1 MTTSVSRRDGRH
13 NASQRSY
20 FESICKRT
28 MVPVDTPYLQRHV
41 EALVA
46 FGGLSTHHR
55 ILEVG
60 CGMGRY
66 TLLLARRGLRV
77 EGLDLSPVLI
87 ERLRAYAGAS
97 FDTPLYAADI
107 EHPPAELA
115 GGFDF
120 VVALFALHHMQDLP
134 RAFRSMYAL
143 LKPGGRVVFLE
154 PNPYNPLFY
163 IQILTTPGMSW
174 AGDRGLLKMRR
185 RLVFEGLREAGFDA
199 PEMTRFGFL
208 PPFAVNHSLGR
219 RLEAVLE
226 RIPLWRPLLPFQLFR
241 ARRA

>member
-1 MTTSVSRRDGRH
+1 VSSREGDH
-13 NASQRSY
+13 NTRQRTY
-20 FESICKRT
+20 FEGGLKRT
-28 MVPVDTPYLQRHV
+28 MVPVDSRYLQRHV
-41 EALVA
+41 DALVR
-46 FGGLSTHHR
+46 FGGISTHHR

-66 TLLLARRGLRV
+66 TLLLASRGFRV

-87 ERLRAYAGAS
+87 EKLRTYGGRS
-97 FDTPLYAADI
+97 FDVPLYAADI

-115 GGFDF
+115 GSFDV
-120 VVALFALHHMQDLP
+120 VVALFALHHMEDLP
-134 RAFRSMYAL
+134 GAFRAMRGL

-163 IQILTTPGMSW
+163 LQMLTTPGMSW
-174 AGDRGLLKMRR
+174 AGDKGLLKMRR
-185 RLVFEGLREAGFDA
+185 RLLFDGLREAGFES
-199 PEMTRFGFL
+199 PEMMRFGFL
-208 PPFAVNHSLGR
+208 PPFAVNAHLGG

-226 RIPLWRPLLPFQLFR
+226 RMPFWRPLLPFQLFR